1 MKSSAVY
8 LRWVVLFAYAGLIFF
23 LSSREIP
30 PAFLPPIPHIDKLA
44 HVLEYGLLAVL
55 CFRALWCERGR
66 PTPFWVLIL
75 GVVLTMVYGAA
86 DEFHQYFIPTRE
98 FSWLDLAAD
107 GVGAA
112 MASALWE
119 PVTGKFRWLR

>member
-8 LRWVVLFAYAGLIFF
+8 ARWVVLFAYAGLIFF

-30 PAFLPPIPHIDKLA
+30 PGYLPPIPHIDKLA
-44 HVLEYGLLAVL
+44 HLIEYALLAVL
-55 CFRALWCERGR
+55 CFRALWPDPEH

-75 GVVLTMVYGAA
+75 GVVLTTVYGAA

-112 MASALWE
+112 IASALWE
-119 PVTGKFRWLR
+119 PVTGKFRRLR